1 MSFWEYVG
9 NRHQQLLTD
18 AYQHAS
24 AVFQCM
30 VVATLIG
37 VVIGVV
43 TYRSEWAG
51 NLATTTTSTILTIPS
66 LAMIGL
72 LIPIVG
78 LGVPPTVIALT
89 LYGLLPIVRN
99 SIVGL
104 RGVDPS
110 LVDAAKGIGMSRPMR
125 LVRVELPLAWPPI
138 LTGIRVSTQMLMGI
152 AAIAAY
158 ASGPGLGNEIF
169 RGIGSL
175 GSKNALNQVLAGTL
189 GIIILALLFD
199 AAYVVLG
206 RLTIPRGSV
215 PESAATTT
223 SGASIELENLTKKYP
238 GTPQPAVE
246 NVNMEIKAGELV
258 VFVGPS
264 GCGKSTTLK
273 MINRLIEP
281 TGGRIRIDGE
291 DVTDIDPVKL
301 RRKVGYAIQ
310 SSGLFP
316 HMTVAQNIAL
326 VPRMIGWSKSRIRD
340 RVEEMLDLVGLD
352 AGEFQGR
359 YPRQLSGGQQQRVG
373 VARALAADPPV
384 LLMDEPFGAVD
395 PITRDHLQDE
405 LIRLQHELH
414 KTIVFVT
421 HDFDEAIKLGDRIA
435 VLRERSHIAQ
445 FDTPEAILTNPAD
458 DFVSGFVGAGA
469 ALKRLNL
476 TRVRDVEITDY
487 PTVTVDDPL
496 QDIFDRLRD
505 SGTNEILLLDKR
517 GRPYKWLRRG
527 DMMRAK
533 GSLARA
539 GTLVSDTV
547 TRDATLRDALEAVL
561 TDNAGRVAVTGRR
574 GEYTGVVDME
584 TLMNSVHELLEAD
597 RLEAMEAQHELEEA
611 RALQTHAE
619 QEGAGGE
626 EPA

>member
-1 MSFWEYVG
+1 MPEQTTTG
-9 NRHQQLLTD
+9 AAIQLEDLTKR
-18 AYQHAS
+18 YPGS
-24 AVFQCM
+24 AV
-30 VVATLIG
+30 
-37 VVIGVV
+37 
-43 TYRSEWAG
+43 
-51 NLATTTTSTILTIPS
+51 
-66 LAMIGL
+66 
-72 LIPIVG
+72 
-78 LGVPPTVIALT
+78 
-89 LYGLLPIVRN
+89 
-99 SIVGL
+99 
-104 RGVDPS
+104 
-110 LVDAAKGIGMSRPMR
+110 
-125 LVRVELPLAWPPI
+125 
-138 LTGIRVSTQMLMGI
+138 
-152 AAIAAY
+152 
-158 ASGPGLGNEIF
+158 
-169 RGIGSL
+169 
-175 GSKNALNQVLAGTL
+175 
-189 GIIILALLFD
+189 
-199 AAYVVLG
+199 
-206 RLTIPRGSV
+206 
-215 PESAATTT
+215 
-223 SGASIELENLTKKYP
+223 
-238 GTPQPAVE
+238 PAVDD
-246 NVNMEIKAGELV
+246 VTMDIKAGEIVIL
-258 VFVGPS
+258 VGPS

-281 TGGRIRIDGE
+281 TSGRIKIGDE
-291 DVTDIDPVKL
+291 DVTDMDPVKL

-326 VPRMIGWSKSRIRD
+326 VPKMIGWSRAKIKN

-352 AGEFQGR
+352 PREFHGR

-445 FDTPEAILTNPAD
+445 FDTPEAILTNPTD

-476 TRVRDVEITDY
+476 TRVRDVEIVDF
-487 PTVTVDDPL
+487 PTATIEDPL
-496 QDIFDRLRD
+496 QSIFDKLRD
-505 SGTNEILLLDKR
+505 GASNELLLLDR
-517 GRPYKWLRRG
+517 HNRPYKWLRRG
-527 DMMRAK
+527 DLTLAK

-539 GTLVSDTV
+539 GTLVHDTV

-584 TLMNSVHELLEAD
+584 TLMSNVHELLDAD
-597 RLEAMEAQHELEEA
+597 RLDAIEHRHQLEEQ
-611 RALQTHAE
+611 RAHQTHRE
-619 QEGAGGE
+619 QEGTDSAHG
-626 EPA
+626 ASA

>member
-1 MSFWEYVG
+1 MAE
-9 NRHQQLLTD
+9 T
-18 AYQHAS
+18 AS
-24 AVFQCM
+24 THG
-30 VVATLIG
+30 AT
-37 VVIGVV
+37 
-43 TYRSEWAG
+43 
-51 NLATTTTSTILTIPS
+51 
-66 LAMIGL
+66 
-72 LIPIVG
+72 
-78 LGVPPTVIALT
+78 
-89 LYGLLPIVRN
+89 
-99 SIVGL
+99 
-104 RGVDPS
+104 
-110 LVDAAKGIGMSRPMR
+110 
-125 LVRVELPLAWPPI
+125 
-138 LTGIRVSTQMLMGI
+138 
-152 AAIAAY
+152 
-158 ASGPGLGNEIF
+158 
-169 RGIGSL
+169 
-175 GSKNALNQVLAGTL
+175 
-189 GIIILALLFD
+189 
-199 AAYVVLG
+199 
-206 RLTIPRGSV
+206 
-215 PESAATTT
+215 
-223 SGASIELENLTKKYP
+223 IELENLTKLYP
-238 GTPQPAVE
+238 GSPQPAVD
-246 NVNMEIKAGELV
+246 NVTMEIRAGETV
-258 VFVGPS
+258 IFVGPS

-291 DVTDIDPVKL
+291 DVTRIDPVRL

-326 VPRMIGWSKSRIRD
+326 VPKMVGWPKGRVRE

-352 AGEFQGR
+352 PGEFRDR

-405 LIRLQHELH
+405 LIRLQRELH

-435 VLRERSHIAQ
+435 VLREHSHIAQ

-476 TRVRDVEITDY
+476 TRVRDVEMRDY
-487 PTVTVDDPL
+487 PTVTVDTPL
-496 QDIFDRLRD
+496 QQIFGLLRG

-517 GRPYKWLRRG
+517 RRPYKWLRRG
-527 DMMRAK
+527 DLMRAR

-539 GTLVSDTV
+539 GTLVHDTV

-574 GEYTGVVDME
+574 GAYIGVVDME

-597 RLEAMEAQHELEEA
+597 RLEAMEAQADLEEA
-611 RALQTHAE
+611 RSQQTHLE
-619 QEGAGGE
+619 QEGHGGE
-626 EPA
+626 TKA

>member
-1 MSFWEYVG
+1 MPE
-9 NRHQQLLTD
+9 
-18 AYQHAS
+18 
-24 AVFQCM
+24 
-30 VVATLIG
+30 
-37 VVIGVV
+37 
-43 TYRSEWAG
+43 
-51 NLATTTTSTILTIPS
+51 
-66 LAMIGL
+66 
-72 LIPIVG
+72 
-78 LGVPPTVIALT
+78 
-89 LYGLLPIVRN
+89 
-99 SIVGL
+99 
-104 RGVDPS
+104 
-110 LVDAAKGIGMSRPMR
+110 
-125 LVRVELPLAWPPI
+125 
-138 LTGIRVSTQMLMGI
+138 TG
-152 AAIAAY
+152 
-158 ASGPGLGNEIF
+158 
-169 RGIGSL
+169 
-175 GSKNALNQVLAGTL
+175 
-189 GIIILALLFD
+189 D
-199 AAYVVLG
+199 H
-206 RLTIPRGSV
+206 
-215 PESAATTT
+215 
-223 SGASIELENLTKKYP
+223 GASIELENLTKRYP
-238 GTPQPAVE
+238 GSPQPAVD
-246 NVNMEIKAGELV
+246 NVSMEIKAGEVV

-281 TGGRIRIDGE
+281 SGGRIRIGGE
-291 DVTDIDPVKL
+291 DVTDMDPVKL

-310 SSGLFP
+310 SAGLFP
-316 HMTVAQNIAL
+316 HMTVAQNIGI
-326 VPRMIGWSKSRIRD
+326 VPRMIGWSKPRIRE
-340 RVEEMLDLVGLD
+340 RTEELLDLVGLD
-352 AGEFQGR
+352 AAEFRGR

-421 HDFDEAIKLGDRIA
+421 HDFDEAIKIGDRIA

-496 QDIFDRLRD
+496 QQIFNLLRT
-505 SGTNEILLLDKR
+505 SGSNEILLLDR
-517 GRPYKWLRRG
+517 RRRPYKWLRRG
-527 DMMRAK
+527 DLMRAR

-597 RLEAMEAQHELEEA
+597 RLDAMEHQHELESL
-611 RALQTHAE
+611 RASQTHAE
-619 QEGAGGE
+619 QEGAQGPAGVVGPGGE
-626 EPA
+626 R

>member
-1 MSFWEYVG
+1 M
-9 NRHQQLLTD
+9 
-18 AYQHAS
+18 
-24 AVFQCM
+24 
-30 VVATLIG
+30 
-37 VVIGVV
+37 
-43 TYRSEWAG
+43 
-51 NLATTTTSTILTIPS
+51 
-66 LAMIGL
+66 
-72 LIPIVG
+72 
-78 LGVPPTVIALT
+78 ALE
-89 LYGLLPIVRN
+89 
-99 SIVGL
+99 
-104 RGVDPS
+104 D
-110 LVDAAKGIGMSRPMR
+110 
-125 LVRVELPLAWPPI
+125 
-138 LTGIRVSTQMLMGI
+138 
-152 AAIAAY
+152 
-158 ASGPGLGNEIF
+158 
-169 RGIGSL
+169 
-175 GSKNALNQVLAGTL
+175 
-189 GIIILALLFD
+189 
-199 AAYVVLG
+199 
-206 RLTIPRGSV
+206 
-215 PESAATTT
+215 
-223 SGASIELENLTKKYP
+223 LTKRYS
-238 GTPQPAVE
+238 GTPAPAVE
-246 NVNMEIKAGELV
+246 NVNMDIKAGELV

-264 GCGKSTTLK
+264 GCGKTTTMK

-281 TGGRIRIDGE
+281 TSGRIRIDDE
-291 DVTDIDPVKL
+291 DVTGIDPVRL

-326 VPRMIGWSKSRIRD
+326 VPKLIGWSKAKVKSRI
-340 RVEEMLDLVGLD
+340 EEMLDLVGLD

-476 TRVRDVEITDY
+476 TRVRDVEIVDF
-487 PTVTVDDPL
+487 PTATIDDPL
-496 QDIFDRLRD
+496 QYLFDMLRHG
-505 SGTNEILLLDKR
+505 STNEVLLLDR
-517 GRPYKWLRRG
+517 YRRPYKWLRRG
-527 DMMRAK
+527 DLMRAK

-539 GTLVSDTV
+539 GTLVHDTV

-584 TLMNSVHELLEAD
+584 TLMNSVQQLLEED
-597 RLEAMEAQHELEEA
+597 RLEAVEHQHALLEQ
-611 RALQTHAE
+611 RAHQTRRE
-619 QEGAGGE
+619 QEGATAVRPE
-626 EPA
+626 DLS

>member
-1 MSFWEYVG
+1 MSE
-9 NRHQQLLTD
+9 
-18 AYQHAS
+18 
-24 AVFQCM
+24 
-30 VVATLIG
+30 
-37 VVIGVV
+37 
-43 TYRSEWAG
+43 
-51 NLATTTTSTILTIPS
+51 TTTTST
-66 LAMIGL
+66 A
-72 LIPIVG
+72 
-78 LGVPPTVIALT
+78 
-89 LYGLLPIVRN
+89 
-99 SIVGL
+99 
-104 RGVDPS
+104 
-110 LVDAAKGIGMSRPMR
+110 
-125 LVRVELPLAWPPI
+125 
-138 LTGIRVSTQMLMGI
+138 ST
-152 AAIAAY
+152 
-158 ASGPGLGNEIF
+158 ST
-169 RGIGSL
+169 
-175 GSKNALNQVLAGTL
+175 AG
-189 GIIILALLFD
+189 G
-199 AAYVVLG
+199 G
-206 RLTIPRGSV
+206 
-215 PESAATTT
+215 TTT
-223 SGASIELENLTKKYP
+223 GATIELENLSKLYP
-238 GTPQPAVE
+238 GNPNPAVDE
-246 NVNMEIKAGELV
+246 VNMEIKAGELV
-258 VFVGPS
+258 IFVGPS

-281 TGGRIRIDGE
+281 TGGRIRINGE
-291 DVTDIDPVKL
+291 DVTEMDPVKL

-326 VPRMIGWSKSRIRD
+326 VPKMVGWPKNKIKD

-352 AGEFQGR
+352 PGEFRGR

-476 TRVRDVEITDY
+476 TRVRDVEIREY

-496 QDIFDRLRD
+496 QDIFNKLR
-505 SGTNEILLLDKR
+505 SGNTNEILLLDKR
-517 GRPYKWLRRG
+517 RRPYKWLRRG
-527 DMMRAK
+527 DLMRAR

-539 GTLVSDTV
+539 GTLVHDTV

-574 GEYTGVVDME
+574 GEYEGVVDME

-597 RLEAMEAQHELEEA
+597 RLDAVEHQHELEEQ
-611 RALQTHAE
+611 RAEQTHRE
-619 QEGAGGE
+619 QEGALGAGPE
-626 EPA
+626 EERA

>member
-1 MSFWEYVG
+1 MPEPSG
-9 NRHQQLLTD
+9 TT
-18 AYQHAS
+18 AA
-24 AVFQCM
+24 
-30 VVATLIG
+30 
-37 VVIGVV
+37 
-43 TYRSEWAG
+43 AG
-51 NLATTTTSTILTIPS
+51 A
-66 LAMIGL
+66 
-72 LIPIVG
+72 
-78 LGVPPTVIALT
+78 
-89 LYGLLPIVRN
+89 
-99 SIVGL
+99 
-104 RGVDPS
+104 
-110 LVDAAKGIGMSRPMR
+110 
-125 LVRVELPLAWPPI
+125 
-138 LTGIRVSTQMLMGI
+138 GIR
-152 AAIAAY
+152 
-158 ASGPGLGNEIF
+158 
-169 RGIGSL
+169 
-175 GSKNALNQVLAGTL
+175 
-189 GIIILALLFD
+189 
-199 AAYVVLG
+199 
-206 RLTIPRGSV
+206 
-215 PESAATTT
+215 
-223 SGASIELENLTKKYP
+223 LENLTKRYAGSP
-238 GTPQPAVE
+238 GPAVE
-246 NVNMEIKAGELV
+246 NVSMEIKAGELV

-281 TGGRIRIDGE
+281 TAGRIRIGDE
-291 DVTDIDPVKL
+291 DVTGIDPVRL

-326 VPRMIGWSKSRIRD
+326 VPKMAGWSRPRVRD
-340 RVEEMLDLVGLD
+340 RVAEMLDLVGLEP
-352 AGEFQGR
+352 GEFHGR

-476 TRVRDVEITDY
+476 TRVRDVGVVDF
-487 PTVTVDDPL
+487 PTAGVDDPL
-496 QDIFDRLRD
+496 QSIFDLLR
-505 SGTNEILLLDKR
+505 SGTTNEVLLLDR
-517 GRPYKWLRRG
+517 HRRPYKWLRRG
-527 DMMRAK
+527 DLSRAK

-539 GTLVSDTV
+539 GTLVHDTV

-584 TLMNSVHELLEAD
+584 TLMNNVHELLEAD
-597 RLEAMEAQHELEEA
+597 RLEAVEHQHQLQEQ
-611 RALQTHAE
+611 RALLTRQE
-619 QEGAGGE
+619 QEGGYAAGPDGTDG
-626 EPA
+626 PAGVTA

>member
-1 MSFWEYVG
+1 MPE
-9 NRHQQLLTD
+9 
-18 AYQHAS
+18 AS
-24 AVFQCM
+24 TPSGA
-30 VVATLIG
+30 APAHT
-37 VVIGVV
+37 
-43 TYRSEWAG
+43 TPP
-51 NLATTTTSTILTIPS
+51 TTTTTTG
-66 LAMIGL
+66 A
-72 LIPIVG
+72 
-78 LGVPPTVIALT
+78 TIALE
-89 LYGLLPIVRN
+89 
-99 SIVGL
+99 
-104 RGVDPS
+104 D
-110 LVDAAKGIGMSRPMR
+110 
-125 LVRVELPLAWPPI
+125 
-138 LTGIRVSTQMLMGI
+138 
-152 AAIAAY
+152 
-158 ASGPGLGNEIF
+158 
-169 RGIGSL
+169 
-175 GSKNALNQVLAGTL
+175 
-189 GIIILALLFD
+189 
-199 AAYVVLG
+199 
-206 RLTIPRGSV
+206 
-215 PESAATTT
+215 
-223 SGASIELENLTKKYP
+223 LTKRYS
-238 GTPQPAVE
+238 GTPAPAVE
-246 NVNMEIKAGELV
+246 NVNMDIKAGELV

-264 GCGKSTTLK
+264 GCGKTTTMK

-281 TGGRIRIDGE
+281 TSGRIRIDDE
-291 DVTDIDPVKL
+291 DVTGIDPVRL

-326 VPRMIGWSKSRIRD
+326 VPKLIGWSKAKVKSRI
-340 RVEEMLDLVGLD
+340 EEMLDLVGLD

-476 TRVRDVEITDY
+476 TRVRDVEIVDF
-487 PTVTVDDPL
+487 PTATIDDPL
-496 QDIFDRLRD
+496 QYLFDMLRHG
-505 SGTNEILLLDKR
+505 STNEVLLLDR
-517 GRPYKWLRRG
+517 YRRPYKWLRRG
-527 DMMRAK
+527 DLMRAK

-539 GTLVSDTV
+539 GTLVHDTV

-584 TLMNSVHELLEAD
+584 TLMNSVQQLLEED
-597 RLEAMEAQHELEEA
+597 RLEAVEHQHALLEQ
-611 RALQTHAE
+611 RAHQTRRE
-619 QEGAGGE
+619 QEGATAVRPE
-626 EPA
+626 DLS

>member
-1 MSFWEYVG
+1 MP
-9 NRHQQLLTD
+9 
-18 AYQHAS
+18 
-24 AVFQCM
+24 
-30 VVATLIG
+30 
-37 VVIGVV
+37 
-43 TYRSEWAG
+43 AG
-51 NLATTTTSTILTIPS
+51 EPAEAPK
-66 LAMIGL
+66 A
-72 LIPIVG
+72 P
-78 LGVPPTVIALT
+78 
-89 LYGLLPIVRN
+89 
-99 SIVGL
+99 
-104 RGVDPS
+104 
-110 LVDAAKGIGMSRPMR
+110 
-125 LVRVELPLAWPPI
+125 
-138 LTGIRVSTQMLMGI
+138 Q
-152 AAIAAY
+152 
-158 ASGPGLGNEIF
+158 
-169 RGIGSL
+169 
-175 GSKNALNQVLAGTL
+175 
-189 GIIILALLFD
+189 
-199 AAYVVLG
+199 
-206 RLTIPRGSV
+206 
-215 PESAATTT
+215 T
-223 SGASIELENLTKKYP
+223 SGASIELENLTKIYP
-238 GTPQPAVE
+238 GNPNPAVD
-246 NVNMEIKAGELV
+246 NVNMEIKAGELII
-258 VFVGPS
+258 FVGPS

-281 TGGRIRIDGE
+281 TSGRIRIGGE
-291 DVTDIDPVKL
+291 DVTDMDPVKL

-326 VPRMIGWSKSRIRD
+326 VPKMVGWSKSKVKA

-435 VLRERSHIAQ
+435 VLREHSHIAQ

-476 TRVRDVEITDY
+476 SRVRDVEVTDY
-487 PTVTVDDPL
+487 PTVSVDDPL
-496 QDIFDRLRD
+496 QDIFNKLRAA
-505 SGTNEILLLDKR
+505 GTNELLLLDKR

-527 DMMRAK
+527 DLMRAK

-539 GTLVSDTV
+539 GTLVHDTV
-547 TRDATLRDALEAVL
+547 TYDATLRDALEAVL

-574 GEYTGVVDME
+574 GEYEGVVDME

-597 RLEAMEAQHELEEA
+597 RLEAIESQHELEDL
-611 RALQTHAE
+611 RAQQTQAE
-619 QEGAGGE
+619 QEGTTAPDGE
-626 EPA
+626 AQA